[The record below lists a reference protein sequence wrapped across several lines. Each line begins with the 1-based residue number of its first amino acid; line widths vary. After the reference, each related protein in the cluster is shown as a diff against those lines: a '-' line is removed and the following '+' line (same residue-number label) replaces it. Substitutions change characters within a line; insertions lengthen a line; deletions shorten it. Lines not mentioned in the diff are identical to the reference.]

1 VNISLQI
8 VNSLR
13 NVKKQTKEQQDKKK
27 NQNDEFTI

>member
-8 VNSLR
+8 GNFLR